1 MSEADW
7 FMPMVVGGIFILL
20 GLAGILWSRRE
31 QKSYDNRLASRPDLR
46 EFLEHW
52 PARPEPGA
60 LRIGGWLAV
69 VVGLVL
75 LLLGAIF
82 LIWG

>member
-20 GLAGILWSRRE
+20 GLAGILWSKRE
-31 QKSYDNRLASRPDLR
+31 QKTYDNRLVGHADLR

-60 LRIGGWLAV
+60 LKLGGGIALVIGLGLLILGV
-69 VVGLVL
+69 V
-75 LLLGAIF
+75 F
-82 LIWG
+82 LIRG

>member
-1 MSEADW
+1 
-7 FMPMVVGGIFILL
+7 MPMVVGGIFILL
-20 GLAGILWSRRE
+20 GLAGILWSKRE
-31 QKSYDNRLASRPDLR
+31 QKTYDNRLAGRADLR

-60 LRIGGWLAV
+60 LKLGGGIALVIGV
-69 VVGLVL
+69 VL
-75 LLLGAIF
+75 LLLGVIF